1 MGRLWPW
8 LRGAEAGVAG
18 RRAESSRSTSASTLA
33 HVVPISPGAALQA
46 YVDASTRSSR
56 VTGLGVVIRDA
67 QQQLIGWHA
76 RTARGMTNN
85 EGEYEAL
92 IFALEVLMPVAPATL
107 TVYSDSRI
115 MIDQMNGAARVHS
128 PGLRVQHRRATA
140 LLKRLPRVVL
150 AYVPREWNVL
160 ADAMAEDAVLRGT

>member
-1 MGRLWPW
+1 MDRLWPW
-8 LRGAEAGVAG
+8 RRGGEALTRGAD
-18 RRAESSRSTSASTLA
+18 SSTSTLA
-33 HVVPISPGAALQA
+33 YAMAIPHGVALLQV
-46 YVDASTRSSR
+46 YVDASTRHPR

-67 QQQLIGWHA
+67 QQRLIGWHA

-85 EGEYEAL
+85 EGEYEAM
-92 IFALEVLMPVAPATL
+92 IFALEVLMPVAPAAL

-128 PGLRVQHRRATA
+128 PGLRAQHRRATA

-160 ADAMAEDAVLRGT
+160 ADAMAEDAVLRGTRR

>member
-1 MGRLWPW
+1 
-8 LRGAEAGVAG
+8 
-18 RRAESSRSTSASTLA
+18 
-33 HVVPISPGAALQA
+33 
-46 YVDASTRSSR
+46 

-92 IFALEVLMPVAPATL
+92 IFALEVLIPVAPATL